1 MSTTTLLVLS
11 LTVVLGGFVQ
21 GCTGVGFALILA
33 PVMSLLAPQLLPAC
47 LLLLMLPL
55 NFFVLWRERRQVD
68 KPGAGWIS
76 AGRMAGA
83 AGGLWVLAA
92 LSPAQLSVFVGLA
105 TAGAALVS
113 LMMPAFSPTRPAY
126 IAAGLVTGITETATG
141 IGGPPLALVYQHEPP
156 PRSRSTIAFCFLLG
170 ELVSLVLL
178 AATGA
183 LHRVHFTATV
193 ELLPALALGIF
204 LSHAV
209 HHRIKTRFL
218 RNFVIVFALVSGVV
232 LLLR

>member
-1 MSTTTLLVLS
+1 VSTTTLLILS
-11 LTVVLGGFVQ
+11 LTVVVGGFVQ
-21 GCTGVGFALILA
+21 GSTGVGFALILA

-55 NFFVLWRERRQVD
+55 NFFVLWRERGEVD

-76 AGRMAGA
+76 AGRLAGA
-83 AGGLWVLAA
+83 AGGLWVLAV

-126 IAAGLVTGITETATG
+126 VAAGLVTGITETATG
-141 IGGPPLALVYQHEPP
+141 IGGPPLALVFQHQAP

-178 AATGA
+178 AVTGA
-183 LHRVHFTATV
+183 LHGEHFTATLQ
-193 ELLPALALGIF
+193 LLPALAVGML
-204 LSHAV
+204 LSQAV
-209 HHRIKTRFL
+209 HHRIQTRFL
-218 RNFVIVFALVSGVV
+218 RNFVIVFALVSGV
-232 LLLR
+232 LLLVR

>member
-1 MSTTTLLVLS
+1 MSTTTLLLLS
-11 LTVVLGGFVQ
+11 LTVVVGGFVQ
-21 GCTGVGFALILA
+21 GSTGVGFALILA

-55 NFFVLWRERRQVD
+55 NFFVLWRERTEVD

-76 AGRMAGA
+76 AGRLAGA

-126 IAAGLVTGITETATG
+126 VAAGLVTGITETATG
-141 IGGPPLALVYQHEPP
+141 IGGPPLALVFQHQAP

-183 LHRVHFTATV
+183 LHAEHFTASL
-193 ELLPALALGIF
+193 ELLPALAVGLL
-204 LSHAV
+204 LSQAV
-209 HHRIKTRFL
+209 HHRIQTRFL
-218 RNFVIVFALVSGVV
+218 RNFVIVFALVSGV
-232 LLLR
+232 LLLVR

>member
-1 MSTTTLLVLS
+1 VSTTTLLILS
-11 LTVVLGGFVQ
+11 LTVVVGGFVQ
-21 GCTGVGFALILA
+21 GSTGVGFALILA

-55 NFFVLWRERRQVD
+55 NFFVLWRERGEVD

-76 AGRMAGA
+76 AGRLAGA
-83 AGGLWVLAA
+83 AGGLWVLAV

-126 IAAGLVTGITETATG
+126 VAAGLVTGITETATG
-141 IGGPPLALVYQHEPP
+141 IGGPPLALVFQHQPP

-178 AATGA
+178 AVTGA
-183 LHRVHFTATV
+183 LHGEHFTGTLQ
-193 ELLPALALGIF
+193 LLPALAVGML
-204 LSHAV
+204 LSQAV
-209 HHRIKTRFL
+209 HHRIQTRFL
-218 RNFVIVFALVSGVV
+218 RNFVIVFALVSGV
-232 LLLR
+232 LLLVR

>member
-1 MSTTTLLVLS
+1 MNTTTLLILS
-11 LTVVLGGFVQ
+11 LTVVVGGFVQ
-21 GCTGVGFALILA
+21 GSTGVGFALILA

-55 NFFVLWRERRQVD
+55 NFFVLWRERGEVD

-76 AGRMAGA
+76 AGRLAGA
-83 AGGLWVLAA
+83 AGGLWVLAV

-126 IAAGLVTGITETATG
+126 VAAGLVTGITETATG
-141 IGGPPLALVYQHEPP
+141 IGGPPLALVFQHQAP

-178 AATGA
+178 AFTGA
-183 LHRVHFTATV
+183 LHGEHFAATLQ
-193 ELLPALALGIF
+193 LLPALAVGML
-204 LSHAV
+204 LSQAV
-209 HHRIKTRFL
+209 HHRIQTRFL
-218 RNFVIVFALVSGVV
+218 RNFVIVFALVSGV
-232 LLLR
+232 LLLVR